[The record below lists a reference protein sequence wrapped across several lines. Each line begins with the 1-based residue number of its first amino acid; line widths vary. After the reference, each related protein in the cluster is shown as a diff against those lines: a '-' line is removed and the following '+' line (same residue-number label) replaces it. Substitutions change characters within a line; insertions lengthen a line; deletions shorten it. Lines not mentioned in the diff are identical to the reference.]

1 MIALR
6 VNRPKTELFLRCNQ
20 DFGGGFAAMEDEVG
34 RDGFGVGRFG
44 ICGCVWDCGRLLPQT
59 IPHPIRGETAKRMGH
74 PDLGLG
80 DGLEVLAAQ
89 AGALAAAAGGEDVA
103 ALVTG
108 FGGFHRL
115 PLPRGGL

>member
-1 MIALR
+1 M
-6 VNRPKTELFLRCNQ
+6 
-20 DFGGGFAAMEDEVG
+20 
-34 RDGFGVGRFG
+34 
-44 ICGCVWDCGRLLPQT
+44 LPQT

-103 ALVTG
+103 ALVAG
-108 FGGFHRL
+108 FGGFHRVA
-115 PLPRGGL
+115 PLPRGSIAKIFKGKEIEAGLYPSVLISGLMAKARRLAGLVFYL